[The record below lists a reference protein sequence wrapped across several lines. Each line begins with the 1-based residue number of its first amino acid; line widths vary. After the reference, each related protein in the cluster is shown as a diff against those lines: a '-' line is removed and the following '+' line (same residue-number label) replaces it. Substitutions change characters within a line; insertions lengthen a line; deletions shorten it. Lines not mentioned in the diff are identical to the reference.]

1 MHIDMQK
8 SIIQPK
14 PISESLLLSD
24 KLWSSPRYFLVLYK
38 KNNGES
44 VIMEPI
50 INKLANEFIG
60 KLDFYKIDYM
70 DSKEIRKMYKIGIA
84 PSFILMIDGK
94 PVDIIQGLVS
104 YGELKV
110 LIDGFLVL

>member
-1 MHIDMQK
+1 MQK

-14 PISESLLLSD
+14 RISESLLLND
-24 KLWSSPRYFLVLYK
+24 KLRSSSNYFLVLYK

-50 INKLANEFIG
+50 VNKLANEFNG
-60 KLDFYKIDYM
+60 RLDFYKIDYM

-110 LIDGFLVL
+110 LIDSFLV